1 MGKLSY
7 RQLEQYCGRDCGAR
21 QTEKKK
27 KKAAPGPGGKLSY
40 EALEEYCGRQPEP
53 RAPSSSFVTPQPGTS
68 LPRLGANSAARGSA
82 AGAGRSA
89 PSSPSAFV
97 PVQPGTSLPR
107 LGAGAAAQNGGTK
120 VKTATPSPFASAR
133 QSGSLPKLG
142 GEWTNQNSGP
152 RTAAS
157 ASPPS
162 LLPGANPAQPAMDW
176 ASWNERLKSAPA
188 SPSPSP
194 FLPVQPGTT
203 LPQLGA
209 GQFAPAAKSGK
220 GHAAY
225 DAAPVAARL
234 AQTGAVRQA
243 VEDAAPVYTWQD
255 LAVAA
260 EDTTGSEYGALRQQA
275 KVHGAEYEAVRDFE
289 AQHSDADLLRLYAD
303 PSVRLN
309 EVQLQT
315 AQRLVRAF
323 DDKYP
328 LDGAKGYE
336 EALGEQLAAQMQ
348 DPDYAA
354 IQRLRNKVSALGA
367 AASGAGEGFGFTDL
381 LMNLGG
387 WAADLSGDEDW
398 QAKVRAGKEERAA
411 QQAAA
416 QLQHPLAYG
425 LGMSGGKMAEYAL
438 GKQLMGGV
446 PVLGDALHRVG
457 EAANRGLAGLGGLGG
472 AAAGFFTPDRVAG
485 LLGDQLLDTV
495 FDTLPELQDN
505 LDLMRRQQ
513 AAGLP
518 QGDRLTGGDV
528 ALAAAG
534 NFLMNAL
541 YNLGSEAVPA
551 ALRAIG
557 EKLFANAPLT
567 EMEQQ
572 ALKEFYAGQDEAV
585 DGAAGTGYDGGA
597 PEDLEL
603 PGPGHVDLYSITDLD
618 DFVKAPEILREIDP
632 EELYEYLQKQ
642 GYSVLP
648 LSRSSTINGISYL
661 EGGGFKVNWGGD
673 RILQY
678 HPDLGSHHGGAYYK
692 VSSGVTGIIR
702 IDL

>member
-107 LGAGAAAQNGGTK
+107 LGTGAAAQNGGTK

-275 KVHGAEYEAVRDFE
+275 KVRGAEYEAVRDFE

-425 LGMSGGKMAEYAL
+425 LGMSGGKMAEYAM

-495 FDTLPELQDN
+495 FDTLPQVQDN

-518 QGDRLTGGDV
+518 QQDRLTGGDV

-567 EMEQQ
+567 EAEQQ

-585 DGAAGTGYDGGA
+585 DGAAGTGYDGEKVIYSAEGI
-597 PEDLEL
+597 PELRATRRPEFGSMMDEGFEVEGVHYGLNKHAYNSL
-603 PGPGHVDLYSITDLD
+603 FKSGRKDVMPADIIDALKTQPGPAFPGSIEYVNPITGTRV
-618 DFVKAPEILREIDP
+618 FVSLLTNE
-632 EELYEYLQKQ
+632 
-642 GYSVLP
+642 VV
-648 LSRSSTINGISYL
+648 GIWPAR
-661 EGGGFKVNWGGD
+661 FKE
-673 RILQY
+673 
-678 HPDLGSHHGGAYYK
+678 
-692 VSSGVTGIIR
+692 
-702 IDL
+702 